1 MACLWI
7 HNITVGEWGIWAN
20 DSIYHSNLLMQN
32 IFTFTQGPQSFIP
45 SSIKL
50 MEKEMAT
57 RSSVLAWRI
66 PGMGKPG
73 GLLSM
78 GSHRVGHDWS
88 DLAAAAA
95 SSSKFWKLCS
105 LLLELEE
112 YQWTITLSSSS
123 GYGINWKLY
132 KESETL
138 TSLQAQ
144 LDWEIQLQSEIY
156 LVSLKKIAHLT
167 LME

>member
-1 MACLWI
+1 
-7 HNITVGEWGIWAN
+7 
-20 DSIYHSNLLMQN
+20 MQN

-57 RSSVLAWRI
+57 HSSVLAWRI
-66 PGMGKPG
+66 PGTGEPG

-88 DLAAAAA
+88 DLAAAA

-156 LVSLKKIAHLT
+156 LVSLKKLHVSLWWSKSLSHAVYHLGR
-167 LME
+167 EAA